1 MKNETIITPD
11 RKYRYQL
18 YRKTA
23 DADKKICFI
32 MLNPSTA
39 DEKDDDHTIRRCIYF
54 ARRLGY
60 GELYAVN
67 LYAWRARDPRE
78 LGKPPHESRIGPEND
93 SFIKCCAR
101 GCDLTVVAWGAL
113 KDPMRQSRAKL
124 VSGWL
129 ANPKALGFTK
139 DGHPRHPLTLPR
151 ESELSDFPG
160 YG

>member
-1 MKNETIITPD
+1 
-11 RKYRYQL
+11 
-18 YRKTA
+18 
-23 DADKKICFI
+23 

-39 DEKDDDHTIRRCIYF
+39 DENHDDPTIRRCIYF

-60 GELYAVN
+60 GDLYAVN

-78 LGKPPHESRIGPEND
+78 LGKPPHESRIGPAND
-93 SFIKCCAR
+93 HFIKRCAR

-113 KDPMRQSRAKL
+113 RGPMRQSRAKL
-124 VSGWL
+124 VNGWL
-129 ANPKALGFTK
+129 PNPKALGLTK

-151 ESELSDFPG
+151 DSRLSDFPG

>member
-1 MKNETIITPD
+1 MDRETVITPD

-18 YRKTA
+18 YRKVA
-23 DADKKICFI
+23 DDGKKICFV

-39 DEKDDDHTIRRCIYF
+39 DEDHDDPTIRRCIDF

-78 LGKPPHESRIGPEND
+78 LGKPPHESKIGPEND
-93 SFIKCCAR
+93 HFIKCCAR

-113 KDPMRQSRAKL
+113 KDPTRQSRAKF

-151 ESELSDFPG
+151 NSELSDFSG

>member
-1 MKNETIITPD
+1 MKKETIITPN
-11 RKYRYQL
+11 RRYRYQL

-23 DADKKICFI
+23 AADKKVCFI

-39 DEKDDDHTIRRCIYF
+39 DEEEDDHTIRHCIDF

-78 LGKPPHESRIGPEND
+78 LVKPPHENRIGPEND
-93 SFIKCCAR
+93 SFIKRCAR
-101 GCDLTVVAWGAL
+101 NCDLTVVAWGAL
-113 KDPMRQSRAKL
+113 KDPVQQSRAKL
-124 VSGWL
+124 VTGWL
-129 ANPKALGFTK
+129 SDPKALVLTK

-151 ESELSDFPG
+151 DSELSDFPG